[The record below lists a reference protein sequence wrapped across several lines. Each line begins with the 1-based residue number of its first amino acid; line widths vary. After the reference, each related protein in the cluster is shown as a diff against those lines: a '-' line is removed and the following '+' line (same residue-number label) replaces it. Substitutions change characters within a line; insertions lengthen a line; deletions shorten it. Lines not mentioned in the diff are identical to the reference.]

1 MLTRIKKQYIKG
13 GENVSCGTNEAE
25 LIDDICQR
33 NTLTELAEQ
42 YISFCLSTD
51 ENAGSKQGN
60 RVRLPNICGFF
71 RWLRLGASA
80 LDRLKR
86 DHSEEYRTLQMIF
99 EDEALNSPLPPSI
112 ISTYMKQS
120 FSSRLDD
127 SSVSESTCGPI
138 TLVFEHDIDND
149 GR

>member
-1 MLTRIKKQYIKG
+1 MLTRIAKQQIKG
-13 GENVSCGTNEAE
+13 GENVSCGINEAE
-25 LIDDICQR
+25 LIDDICRR
-33 NTLTELAEQ
+33 NTMTELAEQ
-42 YISFCLSTD
+42 YISFCLDANGDVSL
-51 ENAGSKQGN
+51 KQSG
-60 RVRLPNICGFF
+60 RVRLPNMCGFF
-71 RWLRLGASA
+71 RWLRLSASA

-120 FSSRLDD
+120 FSSRIDAD
-127 SSVSESTCGPI
+127 TVSESACGPI
-138 TLVFEHDIDND
+138 TLIFEHDIDND